1 MKKQSGVI
9 ALMTTSLL
17 LVVALVVTMGA
28 YKTSL
33 YEIKRAQNEVES
45 RKNYWKAEGLLEC
58 TLGYLR
64 SSGEGVDVLED
75 TASRP
80 EDFTAGCIANRGNI
94 SLVVSKGTDY
104 VLTATSN
111 TSTLTRAMVNGV
123 SQPKGAIQVSGDLE
137 MVGTVTITPSV
148 GAKVAGELEEKYE
161 CTSVRFSD
169 SFTFRYDSVQ
179 GFDQLEYGYST
190 SSLNAD
196 KNCHDDYVTA
206 LGKDSAAVSIDASNP
221 MGSPAFAKDFLP
233 DTKMDLFRELFGVS
247 GNKQNVATISGNS
260 EMFVKK
266 VVSGSDCGTLI
277 SNHFSSTEKL
287 GLWLV
292 GNCEISGAVNET
304 GTQGQML
311 VIENGAFALFG
322 AFAFNGL
329 VYHKVDSTDKS
340 VSSSI
345 KNFWQKKRDTETV
358 YKPYIT
364 NDTVGVQFYSSAPN
378 GGLIIDTKG
387 GRSTLVGDMNL
398 NFNAGYRPTFLK
410 GAYTWKKGAW
420 RDF

>member
-17 LVVALVVTMGA
+17 LVVALVLTMGA

-45 RKNYWKAEGLLEC
+45 RKNYWKADGLLEC

-64 SSGEGVDVLED
+64 SSGKSIDVLED
-75 TASRP
+75 ASNLP
-80 EDFTAGCIANRGNI
+80 EGFATGCISNRGNV
-94 SLVVSKGTDY
+94 SLIVSQDTDY

-111 TSTLTRAMVNGV
+111 TNSLTRTLANGV
-123 SQPKGAIQVSGDLE
+123 NQPKGAIQVSGDLE

-148 GAKVAGELEEKYE
+148 GAKVAGQPEDMFE

-169 SFTFRYDSVQ
+169 SFTFRYDSQ
-179 GFDQLEYGYST
+179 KGFGGREYGYST
-190 SSLNAD
+190 SSVNGE
-196 KNCHDDYVTA
+196 KKCHSDYVTII
-206 LGKDSAAVSIDASNP
+206 GKESIVASIDASKP
-221 MGSPAFAKDFLP
+221 TESPEFSKDFLP
-233 DTKMDLFRELFGVS
+233 DTKMDLFKELFGVA
-247 GNKQNVATISGNS
+247 GNKQNVTTISDDAK
-260 EMFVKK
+260 MFVKK
-266 VVSGSDCGTLI
+266 EVNGTDCSSLI
-277 SNHFSSTEKL
+277 SNHFPDEKKR

-292 GNCEISGAVNET
+292 GNCEISGSVDEND
-304 GTQGQML
+304 TQGQML

-322 AFAFNGL
+322 SFAFNGL
-329 VYHKVDSTDKS
+329 VYHKVDATDTS
-340 VSSSI
+340 VASSI
-345 KNFWQKKRDTETV
+345 RSFWQEKQTTNTV

-364 NDTVGVQFYSSAPN
+364 SDTVGVQFYSSTPN
-378 GGLIIDTKG
+378 GGLVIDTKG
-387 GRSTLVGDMNL
+387 GKSTLVGDMNL